1 MTVFKIIASK
11 GGKVVFDER
20 VEAHTPREA
29 RRKMKERLGLESLSG
44 MVYAITEIPIE
55 LIRQIVAE
63 QMANAVVER
72 GGKRQVDI
80 EALVRCAVKSTSN
93 VGVEEQ
99 RAVPAA
105 SVSAASRRRDPLS
118 ANPAPPAARAR
129 ASTRGNPE
137 PPQAFTGPDWRA
149 IKRMY
154 VRTRSLKQTA
164 AQFDVPVNTLKAR
177 VRREGWG
184 K

>member
-11 GGKVVFDER
+11 GGKVVFDDR
-20 VEAHTPREA
+20 VEANTPREA
-29 RRKMKERLGLESLSG
+29 RRKMKERLGLDSLSG
-44 MVYAITEIPIE
+44 VVYAITEIPIA

-63 QMANAVVER
+63 QMAKSVIER

-80 EALVRCAVKSTSN
+80 EALVRRAVESTST
-93 VGVEEQ
+93 VGAVEQ
-99 RAVPAA
+99 RQMPNAPMAN
-105 SVSAASRRRDPLS
+105 RRDPLS
-118 ANPAPPAARAR
+118 DGNPAPQAARGR

-137 PPQAFTGPDWRA
+137 PSRAVTGPDWRA
-149 IKRMY
+149 IKRVY
-154 VRTRSLKQTA
+154 LRTRSLKQTA
-164 AQFDVPVNTLKAR
+164 GQFDVPVNTLKAR

>member
-11 GGKVVFDER
+11 GGKVVFDDR
-20 VEAHTPREA
+20 VEANTPREA

-44 MVYAITEIPIE
+44 VVYAITEIPIA

-63 QMANAVVER
+63 QMAKSVIER

-80 EALVRCAVKSTSN
+80 EALVRRAVESTST
-93 VGVEEQ
+93 VGAVEQ
-99 RAVPAA
+99 KAQVAA
-105 SVSAASRRRDPLS
+105 PSANRRDPLS
-118 ANPAPPAARAR
+118 DTAPQAARGR
-129 ASTRGNPE
+129 ASMRGNPK
-137 PPQAFTGPDWRA
+137 PSRAVAGPDWRA
-149 IKRMY
+149 IKRVY
-154 VRTRSLKQTA
+154 LRTRSLKQTA
-164 AQFDVPVNTLKAR
+164 GQFDVPVNTLKAR

>member
-11 GGKVVFDER
+11 GGKVVFDDR
-20 VEAHTPREA
+20 VEANTPREA

-44 MVYAITEIPIE
+44 VVYAITEIPIA

-63 QMANAVVER
+63 QMAKAVVER

-80 EALVRCAVKSTSN
+80 EALVRRAVESTST
-93 VGVEEQ
+93 VGAIEQ
-99 RAVPAA
+99 RQAPNTPM
-105 SVSAASRRRDPLS
+105 SNRRDPLS
-118 ANPAPPAARAR
+118 DTAPQATRAR
-129 ASTRGNPE
+129 ASMRGNPE
-137 PPQAFTGPDWRA
+137 PSRALTGPDWRA
-149 IKRMY
+149 IKRVY
-154 VRTRSLKQTA
+154 LRTRSLKQTA
-164 AQFDVPVNTLKAR
+164 GQFDVPVNTLKAR

>member
-11 GGKVVFDER
+11 GGRVVFDER
-20 VEAHTPREA
+20 VEANTPREA

-80 EALVRCAVKSTSN
+80 EALVRRAVKSTSN

-99 RAVPAA
+99 RAVPATT
-105 SVSAASRRRDPLS
+105 VSAASRRRDPLS
-118 ANPAPPAARAR
+118 GNPAPQAASAR
-129 ASTRGNPE
+129 ASQRGNPE
-137 PPQAFTGPDWRA
+137 PPQSIVGPDWRA

>member
-11 GGKVVFDER
+11 GGKVVFDDR
-20 VEAHTPREA
+20 VEANTPREA

-44 MVYAITEIPIE
+44 VVYAITEIPIA

-63 QMANAVVER
+63 QMANSVVER

-80 EALVRCAVKSTSN
+80 EALVRRAVESTST
-93 VGVEEQ
+93 VGAAEQ
-99 RAVPAA
+99 RQAPHAPA
-105 SVSAASRRRDPLS
+105 SNRRDPLS
-118 ANPAPPAARAR
+118 DPAPQATRGR

-137 PPQAFTGPDWRA
+137 PPRAFTGPDWKS
-149 IKRMY
+149 IKRVY
-154 VRTRSLKQTA
+154 LRTRSLKQTA
-164 AQFDVPVNTLKAR
+164 GQFDVPVNTLKAR
-177 VRREGWG
+177 ARREGWG